1 MMVVYDPM
9 NAKKRTI
16 LSEGFYAEFDES
28 NSDTSATE
36 CHIKKRKMCKTCKLP
51 MLGHK
56 KRYCTKREKEA
67 ELRAAP
73 EVTVSFSN
81 KLQFVKNQLGL
92 DSVTSIPEV
101 VDSILSFGL
110 PKKISFIGSLDLSK
124 AYDSVNHEI
133 LLRKLKKMIP

>member
-1 MMVVYDPM
+1 MVVYDPI

-16 LSEGFYAEFDES
+16 LNEGFYAEFDES

-36 CHIKKRKMCKTCKLP
+36 CHIKKRKMCKTCKMP

-67 ELRAAP
+67 ELRTAP
-73 EVTVSFSN
+73 EAAVSFSN

-92 DSVTSIPEV
+92 LPMTSIPEV
-101 VDSILSFGL
+101 ANSILSFGL
-110 PKKISFIGSLDLSK
+110 PKKTSFIVDIEDAYTFLS
-124 AYDSVNHEI
+124 
-133 LLRKLKKMIP
+133 

>member
-1 MMVVYDPM
+1 MVVYDPI

-16 LSEGFYAEFDES
+16 LNEGFYAEFDES

-36 CHIKKRKMCKTCKLP
+36 CHIKKRKMCKTCKMP

-67 ELRAAP
+67 ELRTAP
-73 EVTVSFSN
+73 EAAVSFSN

-92 DSVTSIPEV
+92 
-101 VDSILSFGL
+101 L
-110 PKKISFIGSLDLSK
+110 PMTAAALTCFL
-124 AYDSVNHEI
+124 
-133 LLRKLKKMIP
+133 